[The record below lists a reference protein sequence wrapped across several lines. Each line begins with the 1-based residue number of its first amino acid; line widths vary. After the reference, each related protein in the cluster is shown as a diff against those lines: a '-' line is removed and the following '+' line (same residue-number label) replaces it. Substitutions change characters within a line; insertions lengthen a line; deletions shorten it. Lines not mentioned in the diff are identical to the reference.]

1 MIEVTITE
9 QHIEE
14 AEKLYCFNKLKNSI
28 TEGKSE
34 IYGAI
39 GEVISLGFFQAHC
52 ETVNYVGSYDY
63 DLIVNGKKVDIKT
76 KKVNNP
82 PQPNHN
88 ATIPAVNTKQQT
100 DIYFFVYVL
109 SDKSKAFLVGWL
121 NKESFFEVAELKKEG
136 EFDGKTSFQYRA
148 DTYSTTLSKLNRVQI
163 KINSPKK

>member
-1 MIEVTITE
+1 MIEITITKE
-9 QHIEE
+9 HLAE
-14 AEKLYCFNKLKNSI
+14 AEKLYSFNRLKNSI

-34 IYGAI
+34 IYGAL
-39 GEVISLGFFQAHC
+39 GEVISLGFFQAQC
-52 ETVNYVGSYDY
+52 KTVSYVGCYDY

-136 EFDGKTSFQYRA
+136 EFDGATTFQYRA
-148 DTYSTTLSKLNRVQI
+148 DTYSTTLSKLNNVQI
-163 KINSPKK
+163 KLNSPIK